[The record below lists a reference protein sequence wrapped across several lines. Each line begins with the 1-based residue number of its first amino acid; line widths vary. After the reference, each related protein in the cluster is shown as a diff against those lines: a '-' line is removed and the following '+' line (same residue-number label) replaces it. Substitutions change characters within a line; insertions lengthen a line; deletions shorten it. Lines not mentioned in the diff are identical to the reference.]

1 MLHIQ
6 EGLRKGVALETF
18 TQPPFSLI
26 VKRHREF
33 PNLVLL
39 KYNQIESDMDS
50 PLVCQCRG
58 VILDEADNWECV
70 SRPFDKF
77 WNAHEGRAATIDWNT
92 AVVQEKLDGSLIQLY
107 CYAGQWRV
115 GTSGTPD
122 ASGQVNGADITFQ
135 DLFWQAWEA
144 MGFVLPPEHS
154 AQGLTFL
161 FELMSPLNRVVVR
174 QNGPSLRL
182 IGARECSTGQEYHVR
197 RWTNYAPVE
206 HYGLQSFDD
215 VVKTFAT
222 MEPLNQEGYVIVDAQ
237 FNRIKVKHPGYVALH
252 HLRDNLTPRG
262 IVDVV
267 RRGDAGEVVASFPEW
282 KPEFDR
288 VEWAYR
294 WLVERIEIR
303 WWRTK
308 HAQSQK
314 DFALRVKD
322 LPYSG
327 VLFAL
332 RKGSVTSVR
341 EALVNVH
348 IDRLT
353 EWLKLGGTNGN
364 SETRGAGPATG
375 SETADGVLQDGS
387 GD

>member
-6 EGLRKGVALETF
+6 EELRKGVALETY
-18 TQPPFSLI
+18 TQPPYSLI
-26 VKRHREF
+26 VKRHHEF

-58 VILDEADNWECV
+58 LILDEADNWACV

-77 WNAHEGRAATIDWNT
+77 WNAHEGRAATIDWTT
-92 AVVQEKLDGSLIQLY
+92 ARVQEKLDGSLMQLY
-107 CYAGQWRV
+107 HYQGTWRV
-115 GTSGTPD
+115 ATSGTPD
-122 ASGQVNGADITFQ
+122 ASGQVNGADITFA
-135 DLFWQAWEA
+135 DLFWQT
-144 MGFVLPPEHS
+144 
-154 AQGLTFL
+154 AQGQRERFGLPHNTRLTWL
-161 FELMSPLNRVVVR
+161 YELMTPLNRVVVR
-174 QNGPSLRL
+174 HTEPRL
-182 IGARECSTGQEYHVR
+182 VCIGARDRVTGEEFCVENQHGSVR
-197 RWTNYAPVE
+197 
-206 HYGLQSFDD
+206 SFPLTSMVD
-215 VVKTFAT
+215 VVKTFDT
-222 MEPLNQEGYVIVDAQ
+222 MQPLDQEGYVIVDDA

-267 RRGDAGEVVASFPEW
+267 RRGEAGEVVASFPEW

-288 VEWAYR
+288 VTVAYT
-294 WLVERIEIR
+294 WLVECIQLR
-303 WWRTK
+303 WDQWRHTVI
-308 HAQSQK
+308 QK
-314 DFALRVKD
+314 EFALAVKD

-364 SETRGAGPATG
+364 SEAREAGPESG
-375 SETADGVLQDGS
+375 HDDTARVRER
-387 GD
+387 